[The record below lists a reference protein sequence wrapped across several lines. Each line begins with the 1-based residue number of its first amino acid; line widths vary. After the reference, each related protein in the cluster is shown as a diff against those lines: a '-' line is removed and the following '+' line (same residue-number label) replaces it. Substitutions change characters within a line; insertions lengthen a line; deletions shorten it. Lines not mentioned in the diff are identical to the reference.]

1 MADYPPPQES
11 NPIWNPANFL
21 YGSSNLTID
30 TANSL
35 YIKKTGADTAV
46 GPLTIKNDL
55 TVQGEMYASAGL
67 VSAPSYSF
75 TSETNSGLYRNAAG
89 DLRISILGADSLGIT
104 AGIVN
109 IYDYV
114 RGGHGSQVAPI
125 YSFRGNSDTGVYS
138 LGAGS
143 GGIGFST
150 GTDLCCYMQYK
161 RSYFG
166 DGTGAALPSISFIN
180 ETNTGLYRAGV
191 NDLRISV
198 NGVDRILQSTTSTTL
213 NQPILLPNG
222 SSSAPSYSFT
232 SETSLGWY
240 RAGSGDIR
248 LAQFGNDA
256 LTYSGAQ
263 FLVNGR
269 QRTTIAG
276 TSTNPAI
283 KIGTDDTNMTGLYNS
298 GIYSLAVSV
307 GQQAVADFR
316 YTAGAQGIRLYGNTS
331 GNNAL
336 YSASVLGYYEEI
348 SHSTTFSGGN
358 ATTASIACK
367 ITRIGNLVTF
377 YMPTWPTSYTNT
389 NGSTIGYS
397 SNTVIPVRFQ
407 PPTLIANIG
416 IAYLGPSPSRVG
428 ALAYINAGSG
438 IVVLEQTTGGI
449 PNNTSWQMYGF
460 SLTWTL

>member
-198 NGVDRILQSTTSTTL
+198 NGVDRIQQNTSATQI
-213 NQPILLPNG
+213 NQPILLKDLYIMLDKVEGVQTVPN
-222 SSSAPSYSFT
+222 
-232 SETSLGWY
+232 
-240 RAGSGDIR
+240 I
-248 LAQFGNDA
+248 
-256 LTYSGAQ
+256 
-263 FLVNGR
+263 
-269 QRTTIAG
+269 
-276 TSTNPAI
+276 
-283 KIGTDDTNMTGLYNS
+283 
-298 GIYSLAVSV
+298 
-307 GQQAVADFR
+307 
-316 YTAGAQGIRLYGNTS
+316 
-331 GNNAL
+331 
-336 YSASVLGYYEEI
+336 EI
-348 SHSTTFSGGN
+348 INKEG
-358 ATTASIACK
+358 
-367 ITRIGNLVTF
+367 
-377 YMPTWPTSYTNT
+377 
-389 NGSTIGYS
+389 IGYS
-397 SNTVIPVRFQ
+397 NYAYDIQGATLKDVVYPSLDPMCFELKNTNDIK
-407 PPTLIANIG
+407 G
-416 IAYLGPSPSRVG
+416 RVVP
-428 ALAYINAGSG
+428 L
-438 IVVLEQTTGGI
+438 
-449 PNNTSWQMYGF
+449 
-460 SLTWTL
+460 

>member
-55 TVQGEMYASAGL
+55 TIQGEMYASAGL

-180 ETNTGLYRAGV
+180 ENNTGLYRAGV

-198 NGVDRILQSTTSTTL
+198 NGVDRIQQSTTATQI
-213 NQPILLPNG
+213 NQPLLLSNG
-222 SSSAPSYSFT
+222 SVSNPAYSFA

-240 RAGSGDIR
+240 RAGVGDIR
-248 LAQFGNDA
+248 LAQLGSDA
-256 LTYSGAQ
+256 LTYSGSQ

-276 TSTNPAI
+276 TASNPAI
-283 KIGTDDTNMTGLYNS
+283 KIGTDDTNMTGFYNN
-298 GIYSLAVSV
+298 GIYALTVSV

-316 YTAGAQGIRLYGNTS
+316 NSGGRGIRLYGDTS

-336 YSASVLGYYEEI
+336 YSPSVLGYYEDRTESMQFSFSPGGQTTAVGNVRFI
-348 SHSTTFSGGN
+348 KIGNKVTMQIPQYASIQNNSGGSRAYASTT
-358 ATTASIACK
+358 A
-367 ITRIGNLVTF
+367 
-377 YMPTWPTSYTNT
+377 
-389 NGSTIGYS
+389 
-397 SNTVIPVRFQ
+397 IPLRFQ
-407 PPTLIANIG
+407 PPYLVMSGLIGYVNGGNNNTL
-416 IAYLGPSPSRVG
+416 SC
-428 ALAYINAGSG
+428 YINAG
-438 IVVLEQTTGGI
+438 IIYIERLTAQ
-449 PNNTSWQMYGF
+449 F
-460 SLTWTL
+460 SNGDTFLPYAFTMTWII